1 MLSRMTLFAIV
12 RRAVSLWNTPWA
24 RYAALA
30 AIVLVVVQIV
40 RLVVQQF
47 RRPETLDFRSPDR
60 LVDLA
65 TLRRPTAETA
75 TGLAIHN
82 LPCRLAVVAFAPL
95 GRIQPPRDD
104 EVPAALDRI
113 LPGLGAVAERDP
125 PLVQAW
131 PNQVSVNGFANQLAR
146 HLHVPGQDLAD
157 TAWCVLAGKTQRPD
171 GVCLVGMAL
180 GTANPNRLG
189 VLRLE
194 EEADWLRTL
203 QVQAT
208 RTIPSGG

>member
-1 MLSRMTLFAIV
+1 MPGQPPMLSRMTLFAIV

-113 LPGLGAVAERDP
+113 LPGLGAVAEREKP
-125 PLVQAW
+125 SGPTGSALWAW
-131 PNQVSVNGFANQLAR
+131 PWAPPTPIGLGCCDSRKRPTGSGHSR
-146 HLHVPGQDLAD
+146 CRPPG
-157 TAWCVLAGKTQRPD
+157 RYP
-171 GVCLVGMAL
+171 
-180 GTANPNRLG
+180 R
-189 VLRLE
+189 
-194 EEADWLRTL
+194 EADLRGAADCPTGL
-203 QVQAT
+203 AT
-208 RTIPSGG
+208 APGAAMIRL